1 VNLAGLITASGG
13 RRFLMAVAGGLISTL
28 LLITDHIGESSYVT
42 LQLGLVGAYIT
53 GNVVQKYNSVKYRND
68 DDIIR

>member
-1 VNLAGLITASGG
+1 MNLAKLIAASGG
-13 RRFLMAVAGGLISTL
+13 RRFVLAVGGGLVSTL
-28 LLITDHIGESSYVT
+28 LLVADLIGESSYVT

-53 GNVVQKYNSVKYRND
+53 GNVVQKYNSVKYGN

>member
-1 VNLAGLITASGG
+1 MNLAGLIAASGG
-13 RRFLMAVAGGLISTL
+13 RRFLMAVAGGIISTL
-28 LLITDHIGESSYVT
+28 LLITDQIGESSYVT

-53 GNVVQKYNSVKYRND
+53 GNVVQKYNSVKYGND